1 MHQINPEDDNFHAR
15 TDNPYWNESAWF
27 SFFIPER
34 NVDGWLYVWHRP
46 NMNLSAGGVA
56 VWDGSGTNSHDCLYY
71 SFEPFNPMPENA
83 DMFSF
88 ELANGLR
95 FHCEEPLT
103 SYDVGFKGDGCEMD
117 LHFDAV
123 MPVQGMRFG
132 DHTNTGMEVWGNGHY
147 DQAGRMRG
155 TITIQGER
163 YDVDCIANRDHSWG
177 PRAWGQSWNR
187 GGYEFANSPD
197 GTMSLLMLALTHV
210 SSDEDP
216 FLGTT
221 EPLTYGWFRKDDQIS
236 TLVFGERR
244 VVERGPDGRP
254 QRLIINARDELG
266 REIEAE
272 GRLENVL
279 NYHAS
284 FFAYWGLMNW
294 TINGEHAWGET
305 QDCFR
310 PEEIRLLIKKLREQ
324 AAHA

>member
-1 MHQINPEDDNFHAR
+1 MDQIKPEDDNFHAR
-15 TDNPYWNESAWF
+15 NDNPYWNESAWF
-27 SFFIPER
+27 SFFIPDR

-71 SFEPFNPMPENA
+71 SFEPFNPLPDGA
-83 DMFSF
+83 DMFEF

-95 FHCEEPLT
+95 FHCEEPLK
-103 SYDVGFKGDGCEMD
+103 SYDVGFKGAGCEID
-117 LHFDAV
+117 LHYDAV
-123 MPVQGMRFG
+123 MPAQGMWFG
-132 DHTNTGMEVWGNGHY
+132 EHKSMEVWGNGHY

-155 TITIQGER
+155 TVTIQGER

-187 GGYEFANSPD
+187 GGYEFANSAD
-197 GTMSLLMLALTHV
+197 GTMSLMMLALTNV
-210 SSDEDP
+210 PSESDP
-216 FLGTT
+216 FAGTT
-221 EPLTYGWFRKDDQIS
+221 EPLTYGWFRKRDQIS
-236 TLVFGERR
+236 KLVFGERR

-254 QRLIINARDELG
+254 LRLIINARDELG

-284 FFAYWGLMNW
+284 FFAYWGLMSW

-310 PEEIRLLIKKLREQ
+310 PEEIRQLIRKLRES
-324 AAHA
+324 ASTA